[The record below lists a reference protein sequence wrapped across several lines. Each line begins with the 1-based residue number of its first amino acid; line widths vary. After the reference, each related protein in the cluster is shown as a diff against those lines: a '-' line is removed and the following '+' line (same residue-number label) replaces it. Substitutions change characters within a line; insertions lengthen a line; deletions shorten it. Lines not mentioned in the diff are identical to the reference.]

1 MRERLV
7 DENGWQH
14 YVYHQAET
22 NVHYLRG
29 NSMLLES
36 TNGWDIND
44 FVTTTQV
51 QVTVSWLIH
60 SSVVLQ

>member
-36 TNGWDIND
+36 TNGWGIND
-44 FVTTTQV
+44 FVITTQV
-51 QVTVSWLIH
+51 QVTVS
-60 SSVVLQ
+60 

>member
-1 MRERLV
+1 M
-7 DENGWQH
+7 
-14 YVYHQAET
+14 
-22 NVHYLRG
+22 
-29 NSMLLES
+29 SMLLES